1 MKGQEVQIVL
11 KDDNV
16 IFKQPYRYNE
26 VEKTLVQAWMIELL
40 DVSLVELSKGECFD
54 NNDVNQRHFLQSNQ
68 MSHVG
73 ITIQ

>member
-26 VEKTLVQAWMIELL
+26 IEKTLVQAWMLVWWNCPNVN
-40 DVSLVELSKGECFD
+40 VSTTM
-54 NNDVNQRHFLQSNQ
+54 
-68 MSHVG
+68 MS
-73 ITIQ
+73 IKDIFCN